1 MTDWKQRVATNLPR
15 TAVVLHDLAMVWVAW
30 SGLHLVRYALRSEP
44 SPMAAWSAEIALVL
58 LAQGLVFW
66 RVGLYRGV
74 WRFASVPDLIN
85 ILKACL
91 FGLVAISIG
100 DRNSKRLNSSPSC
113 ASLMPSST

>member
-44 SPMAAWSAEIALVL
+44 SPMDACSAEIEPVL
-58 LAQGLVFW
+58 LAQGVVFW

-74 WRFASVPDLIN
+74 CRFASVPHLIN
-85 ILKACL
+85 IRKAYLFCL
-91 FGLVAISIG
+91 VGIYFGRFRSRRI
-100 DRNSKRLNSSPSC
+100 
-113 ASLMPSST
+113 ASGWSLWVGRS